1 MQQCKQ
7 WNGPANSV
15 EEIHTILNSNPDK
28 REKIV
33 QTELSFY
40 QDTHKADVIKQ
51 TDLFKINGISHD
63 EQLLNLCTLLAEH
76 DLARDFISLPS
87 NKDTA
92 TVLLS
97 CNSADL
103 TQAHNKEDLTEVGRY
118 YITLMKEGKINT
130 WHIASCEGKNPDG
143 TYKMDHLI
151 RVQRGSDLKWK
162 QPARINK
169 INLKAESIVDCG
181 VDGEWDVSQERNMT
195 FTLWN
200 HVYISNLVKTM
211 FT

>member
-15 EEIHTILNSNPDK
+15 EELHAILNSNPDK

-63 EQLLNLCTLLAEH
+63 EQLLNLCSLLAEH
-76 DLARDFISLPS
+76 DLACGFISIPS
-87 NKDTA
+87 NKDAA

-103 TQAHNKEDLTEVGRY
+103 TQAHNEDLTEVGRY
-118 YITLMKEGKINT
+118 YITLMKEGKINI

-169 INLKAESIVDCG
+169 INLKAEPVVECG
-181 VDGEWDVSQERNMT
+181 VDGESDVLQERNI
-195 FTLWN
+195 LLL
-200 HVYISNLVKTM
+200 YGIM
-211 FT
+211 FIFQIWLK

>member
-15 EEIHTILNSNPDK
+15 EELHTILNSNPDK
-28 REKIV
+28 REKII

-40 QDTHKADVIKQ
+40 QDTHKVDVVKQ

-76 DLARDFISLPS
+76 DLAHDFISLPS
-87 NKDTA
+87 NKDAA

-103 TQAHNKEDLTEVGRY
+103 TQAHK
-118 YITLMKEGKINT
+118 TL
-130 WHIASCEGKNPDG
+130 
-143 TYKMDHLI
+143 L
-151 RVQRGSDLKWK
+151 
-162 QPARINK
+162 
-169 INLKAESIVDCG
+169 
-181 VDGEWDVSQERNMT
+181 
-195 FTLWN
+195 
-200 HVYISNLVKTM
+200 
-211 FT
+211 

>member
-15 EEIHTILNSNPDK
+15 EELHAILNSNPDK

-63 EQLLNLCTLLAEH
+63 EQLLNLCSLLAEH
-76 DLARDFISLPS
+76 DLACGFISIPS
-87 NKDTA
+87 NKDAA
-92 TVLLS
+92 TMLLS

-103 TQAHNKEDLTEVGRY
+103 TQAHNEEDLTEVGRY
-118 YITLMKEGKINT
+118 YITLMKEGKINI

-169 INLKAESIVDCG
+169 INLKAEPVVECG
-181 VDGEWDVSQERNMT
+181 VDGESDVLQERNMT

-200 HVYISNLVKTM
+200 HVYISNLVKIM